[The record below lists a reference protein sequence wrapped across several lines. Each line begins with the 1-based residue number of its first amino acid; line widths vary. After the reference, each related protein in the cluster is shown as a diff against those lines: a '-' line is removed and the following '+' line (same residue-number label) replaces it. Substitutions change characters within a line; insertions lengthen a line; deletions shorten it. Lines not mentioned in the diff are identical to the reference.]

1 MESLKFT
8 KGSRYDMPLQLSFF
22 TLLSEELQKK
32 AFISKHDGLEL
43 AVLFT
48 GRGLKEKTELEFK
61 GIWQREENL
70 LIYMIDELVQV
81 NIIIKNKLNS
91 LIEHHFKINNV
102 ASQRYSYEPRKPQN
116 YKEIDSII
124 ISVINKITDDEES
137 HRKVMAAIIEQAKEN

>member
-1 MESLKFT
+1 M
-8 KGSRYDMPLQLSFF
+8 
-22 TLLSEELQKK
+22 K
-32 AFISKHDGLEL
+32 AFSSPFFLETRGFQFKIFIALVISGFLL
-43 AVLFT
+43 TGSFT

-124 ISVINKITDDEES
+124 ISVINKITDD
-137 HRKVMAAIIEQAKEN
+137 IIAVGDFIKL